1 MKRKLL
7 LISSIVAGAVA
18 AGSLACVGD
27 APVNNPPDAGKE
39 TGAADTGAGDAI
51 ADAAA
56 PLLSCQGGETLET
69 FDEPMNV
76 SSNFDLCSVTGGTCD
91 QAVTNG
97 VAFSGGTFKA
107 AIDYA
112 GSGLAFSARAHE
124 VVGKPKVAEAIVTY
138 EMTIDALTKA
148 DAGWQSVGCLIDLS
162 EVNDAGTLTFISR
175 TELAT
180 NGAGGSAF
188 AYVNGNRAGG
198 TSSPMPGFSAEPSTP
213 MTITIRVDRRS
224 ATKATFTLS
233 SSNGSGTAN
242 LNPTG
247 ASRLGLACGV
257 GREGAGSSKISVKK
271 LRYARC
277 LQP

>member
-1 MKRKLL
+1 MVFAMTRKVVFASVASLL
-7 LISSIVAGAVA
+7 LGAA
-18 AGSLACVGD
+18 ALFACVGD
-27 APVNNPPDAGKE
+27 AAVTPPVDAGGNE
-39 TGAADTGAGDAI
+39 TSTADTGS
-51 ADAAA
+51 DAAA
-56 PLLSCQGGETLET
+56 PLLSCPSGETLET

-76 SSNFDLCSVTGGTCD
+76 SSNFDLCSVTGGACD

-97 VAFSGGTFKA
+97 VTYSGGTFKA
-107 AIDYA
+107 AIDYS
-112 GSGLAFSARAHE
+112 GSALAFSARAHE
-124 VVGKPKVAEAIVTY
+124 ALGKPNVAEAIVTY
-138 EMTIDALTKA
+138 ELTIDAITKA

-162 EVNDAGTLTFISR
+162 EVNDAGALTFISR

-198 TSSPMPGFSAEPSTP
+198 TSLPMPGFSTEPTTP
-213 MTITIRVDRRS
+213 MTITIRLDRRS
-224 ATKATFTLS
+224 ATKATFTLA
-233 SSNGSGTAN
+233 SNSGTSTVN

-257 GREGAGSSKISVKK
+257 GREGAGTSKISVRK

-277 LQP
+277 LKP